1 MAFAPCAWANSTA
14 AGCWHRK
21 PAPWIWC
28 RPNSS
33 AKWTRARLSSSAEWT
48 AQKHP
53 HQNPQAQAFCIF
65 EFIYFARP
73 DSTFFGHN
81 VYLTRKA
88 HGRRLAQ
95 EAPVEADLV
104 MPFPDSGTYAA
115 LGYSEGSGIPFEMG
129 MIRNHYVGRTFIQ
142 PTQSMRDFGVR
153 VKLNPIKELLK
164 GKDIIIIEDS
174 IIRGTT
180 AKDPGQG
187 PARTGGQTGSPAGQR
202 SGPPVPCHYGIDFS
216 THATAGHR
224 RLLMIESKYLKENIE
239 NIQRLMSI
247 QALKHF
253 ETRNLG
259 KLLRLSK
266 IRQYE
271 DGEQIIQEGD
281 MDPWLYFLLSG
292 KIRISKENE
301 NIGTINRKG
310 EIFGEMR
317 IIDDQSRSASVYAVG
332 ETVCLAVDTSA
343 GNRLTS
349 SQEKD
354 ERLDFLLLLYRIFAE
369 YITARLRLTNE
380 ELVRAKRDAKHNA
393 AGVAETQKVEEK
405 PKPKKPAHKRHI
417 ETF

>member
-1 MAFAPCAWANSTA
+1 
-14 AGCWHRK
+14 
-21 PAPWIWC
+21 
-28 RPNSS
+28 
-33 AKWTRARLSSSAEWT
+33 
-48 AQKHP
+48 
-53 HQNPQAQAFCIF
+53 
-65 EFIYFARP
+65 
-73 DSTFFGHN
+73 
-81 VYLTRKA
+81 
-88 HGRRLAQ
+88 
-95 EAPVEADLV
+95 
-104 MPFPDSGTYAA
+104 
-115 LGYSEGSGIPFEMG
+115 
-129 MIRNHYVGRTFIQ
+129 
-142 PTQSMRDFGVR
+142 
-153 VKLNPIKELLK
+153 
-164 GKDIIIIEDS
+164 
-174 IIRGTT
+174 
-180 AKDPGQG
+180 
-187 PARTGGQTGSPAGQR
+187 
-202 SGPPVPCHYGIDFS
+202 
-216 THATAGHR
+216 
-224 RLLMIESKYLKENIE
+224 MIESKYLKENIE

-281 MDPWLYFLLSG
+281 MDRWLYFLLSG